1 VTSDRDETTMREL
14 RTGDEVR
21 LEAFLVQHRDGSVFL
36 RSNARNGGLRYEG
49 KPEQATYVATLRGDC
64 VTGVVALAWNG
75 MLLVQAPDGVE
86 ALARRC
92 VALSGR
98 EATGV
103 SGPGAQVEQAI
114 DVLGLRS
121 RVALTKENERLF
133 AVDLT
138 DVSVPDALSSGAV
151 VCRPPIAAE
160 LPLLYEWRAAY
171 NVETLGAEPGDANLA
186 GAKSFL
192 DRQIARGDAWVVVTG
207 GELVS
212 LSAFNASLPDI
223 VQLGGIY
230 TPPLLR
236 GRGWGRVGV
245 AAALLAARDR
255 GAERA
260 VLFTNNPAAVRCY
273 ESVGFRRIADYGL
286 VLFR

>member
-1 VTSDRDETTMREL
+1 MTADRDETTIREL
-14 RTGDEVR
+14 RPGDEGR
-21 LEAFLVQHRDGSVFL
+21 LEAFLVLHRDGSMFL
-36 RSNARNGGLRYEG
+36 RSNVRNAGLLYEG
-49 KPEQATYVATLRGDC
+49 KPEQATYVATLRAGC

-86 ALARRC
+86 ALARQC

-98 EATGV
+98 EVTGV
-103 SGPGAQVEQAI
+103 SGPRAQVEQAI
-114 DVLGLRS
+114 DTLGLRS
-121 RVALTKENERLF
+121 RVALTKENEGLF

-138 DVSVPDALSSGAV
+138 DVIVPGALSTASV

-160 LPLLYEWRAAY
+160 LPLLYRWRAAY
-171 NVETLGAEPGDANLA
+171 NVETLGADPGDANLVA
-186 GAKSFL
+186 AKSFL
-192 DRQIARGDAWVVVTG
+192 DRQIARGAAWVVVTG

-230 TPPLLR
+230 TPPPLR
-236 GRGWGRVGV
+236 GRGWARVGV
-245 AAALLAARDR
+245 AASLLAARER